1 MLNSNKPHCHP
12 RIPKPNLK
20 ILLICW
26 NFCGKQLSQA
36 TSCCNLGRQIAC
48 FYRIKYQRQP
58 FTGAY
63 SSLHKNAYL
72 SMSIFFNKVAA
83 LQPKKRLDR
92 YLFRWEHFF
101 LRNTFEWWLRR
112 LKTIFF
118 ISSTSSAKSYFRPW
132 LCSDYL

>member
-63 SSLHKNAYL
+63 SSLHKNAYPWVSFL
-72 SMSIFFNKVAA
+72 IKLQPCNLKKDSTDIFFGENT
-83 LQPKKRLDR
+83 
-92 YLFRWEHFF
+92 FF
-101 LRNTFEWWLRR
+101 YETRSFEWWLRR

-118 ISSTSSAKSYFRPW
+118 TSSTSSAKSYFRPW